1 MSADKNAKKSG
12 NKNVKKSTKKR
23 GLGRGLSTLIGDAD
37 LSSDVLSDSPS
48 KPTANT
54 AAGATGR
61 TESAGGNAEATGYKM
76 VGVAELGPGTFQPRQ
91 QFDEKKLDE
100 LAKSLKEKG
109 VLQPVLVRPVTG
121 KKAASATPAYE
132 IVAGERRWRAAQ
144 KARLHEIPVI
154 IRALDDTDALQIAII
169 ENVQRADLNPVEEA
183 EAYQRLMDEFDYT
196 QEVLAKELGKSRSHI
211 ANTLR
216 LTGVSKAIRTLLMEQ
231 KLSAGHARALIGH
244 PDADRLAKE
253 IVRQGL
259 SVRAAEK
266 LAAGKSDGK
275 NSGKNKNTR
284 APTDAI
290 EKDADTRALEKTI
303 SDMLGLSVSITHKGE
318 SGKLEVSYK
327 SLEQL
332 DEVARRLMGTTP
344 TK

>member
-1 MSADKNAKKSG
+1 VK
-12 NKNVKKSTKKR
+12 KNVKKSGQKSGKKR

-37 LSSDVLSDSPS
+37 LSPDVLADRPPESVTTPAPD
-48 KPTANT
+48 
-54 AAGATGR
+54 GTGSGG
-61 TESAGGNAEATGYKM
+61 SAGSPEALGYKM

-91 QFDEKKLDE
+91 QFDEKKLAE
-100 LAKSLKEKG
+100 LSKSLKEKG
-109 VLQPVLVRPVTG
+109 VLQPILVRPVTRKSG
-121 KKAASATPAYE
+121 KKAGPTSPDYE

-154 IRALDDTDALQIAII
+154 IRELDDTDALQIAII

-253 IVRQGL
+253 IVHQGL
-259 SVRAAEK
+259 SVRAAER
-266 LAAGKSDGK
+266 LAAGKSD
-275 NSGKNKNTR
+275 SQSAAKNTR
-284 APTDAI
+284 TVSPAI

-303 SDMLGLSVSITHKGE
+303 SDTLGLSVSITHKGE

-332 DEVARRLMGTTP
+332 DEVARRLMGSAP
-344 TK
+344 GK